1 MKSWKYKLAA
11 LMQGRYGMDQ
21 MYKGLLFLYI
31 GLLALNL
38 FIRSELLMTLS
49 LLVLVFALF
58 RLFSKQT
65 AKRAAENQR
74 YLAFIG
80 PLKKKT
86 MQSINRVKD
95 YKTHRYRSCPN
106 CHTSLRLKKKIG
118 TMTITCPKCQS
129 TFQVTIKR

>member
-1 MKSWKYKLAA
+1 MKSWKYKLSAW
-11 LMQGRYGMDQ
+11 MQGRYGMDSL
-21 MYKGLLFLYI
+21 YKGLLFLYI

-38 FIRSELLMTLS
+38 FLRSQLVMTLS
-49 LLVLVFALF
+49 LLLLVLAMF
-58 RLFSKQT
+58 RVFSKQT
-65 AKRAAENQR
+65 AKRASENQR

-80 PLKKKT
+80 PLKKKVL
-86 MQSINRVKD
+86 QSINRVKD

-118 TMTITCPKCQS
+118 TMTVTCPKCRS